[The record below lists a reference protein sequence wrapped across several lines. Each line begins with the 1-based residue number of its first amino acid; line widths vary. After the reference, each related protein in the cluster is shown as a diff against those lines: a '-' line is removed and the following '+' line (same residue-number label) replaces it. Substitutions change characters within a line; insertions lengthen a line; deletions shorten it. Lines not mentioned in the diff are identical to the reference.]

1 MLLKNLQNFHII
13 LATQS
18 PRRHQLM
25 KGAGFNFD
33 IIVPEGIEEIYPAN
47 MTVEKIPGYLAELK
61 ASYFVN
67 KLKKNDIVI
76 TADTIVILNNEVLG
90 KPSGRDEAIVMLKS
104 LRGTSHK
111 VITGVCLSS
120 VVSKITFSEESIV
133 HFRFLTDDEIEF
145 YVETY
150 KPYDK
155 AGSYGAQEWIGYVG
169 IDWIEGSYFN
179 VMGLPVQKVYEELEK
194 FIDSLKQ

>member
-1 MLLKNLQNFHII
+1 MLHETIKYFHLI

-33 IIVPEGIEEIYPAN
+33 VIVPEGIEEIYPPD
-47 MTVEKIPGYLAELK
+47 MPVESIPAYLAELK

-76 TADTIVILNNEVLG
+76 TADTVVILNNKVLG
-90 KPSGRDEAIVMLKS
+90 KPSGQDEAVSMLKELS
-104 LRGTSHK
+104 SNSHK
-111 VITGVCLSS
+111 VITGVCFYS
-120 VVSKITFSEESIV
+120 VVSKITFSAESNV
-133 HFRFLTDDEIEF
+133 HFRTLTDEEIRF

-155 AGSYGAQEWIGYVG
+155 AGAYGAQEWIGYVG

-179 VMGLPVQKVYEELEK
+179 VMGLPVQKVYKELEK
-194 FIDSLKQ
+194 FIETLKQ